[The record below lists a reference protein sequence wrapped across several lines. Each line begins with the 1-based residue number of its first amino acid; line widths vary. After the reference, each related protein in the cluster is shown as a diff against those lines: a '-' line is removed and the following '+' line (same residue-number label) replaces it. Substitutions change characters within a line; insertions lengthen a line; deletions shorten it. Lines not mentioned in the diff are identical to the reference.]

1 MKMRRVGVWLS
12 TAVLLFSL
20 VGASGLAQKKGQ
32 FPKPDELKRTNINI
46 VMQGIMFTS
55 GMTANAKG
63 EPDGNGAATKQ
74 VEWSGSGFIV
84 GSDGTI
90 LTNAHVAR
98 RALIGNAIFE
108 DGSKFEIN
116 QIKAWDPAADIAV
129 LRIKAQKTFPTVKL
143 GNSDQ
148 VSIMD
153 PILAVGNT
161 FGEGMQVT
169 DGMINQ
175 VLTDDNNVRYQF
187 KHSANT
193 APGNSGGAIYRG
205 NEVIAIHFA
214 GTTQYS
220 IHYAVPINLAK
231 PLIASANPWLQLSA
245 VFSPEA
251 IADKL
256 EQYYTKTGVATAASK
271 DNPGGD
277 VFTLQVPPGED
288 FLVHVQAE
296 KGRHLAAI
304 IADNSGLLGFGN
316 SQPAEEEFLLFSA
329 ENMSAVAVGV
339 LNGDTKPCNFAITVY
354 RIKW

>member
-1 MKMRRVGVWLS
+1 MKIRRVGMWLW

-20 VGASGLAQKKGQ
+20 AGASGLAQKKGQ
-32 FPKPDELKRTNINI
+32 FPKPEELKQTNICI
-46 VMQGIMFTS
+46 EMQGIMFTS
-55 GMTANAKG
+55 GMTANAQG
-63 EPDGNGAATKQ
+63 EPDGNGLGTQQ
-74 VEWSGSGFIV
+74 VGWNASGFIV
-84 GSDGTI
+84 ASDGTI

-98 RALIGNAIFE
+98 RALFGNAVFA
-108 DGSKFEIN
+108 DGSKYEIS
-116 QIKAWDPAADIAV
+116 QIKAWDPAEDIAV
-129 LRIKAQKTFPTVKL
+129 LKIKAQKTFPSVKL
-143 GNSDQ
+143 GNSDK
-148 VSIMD
+148 VEIMD
-153 PILAVGNT
+153 PVLAVGNT

-205 NEVIAIHFA
+205 SEVIAIHFA

-231 PLIASANPWLQLSA
+231 PLIASTNPWLQLSA
-245 VFSPEA
+245 VFSPQA

-277 VFTLQVPPGED
+277 AFSLEVPAGED
-288 FLVHVQAE
+288 FLIQVQAE

-304 IADNSGLLGFGN
+304 VANNSGLLGFGN
-316 SQPAEEEFLLFSA
+316 SQPGEQELLLFSA
-329 ENMSAVAVGV
+329 ENMNAIAVGV
-339 LNGDTKPCNFAITVY
+339 LNGDTKPCNYAITVY